1 MQRLSIPLSCVALKK
16 NKEAACLSPIG
27 FLCRNCTQTHAV
39 RLQYHYIHGAWM
51 RQTNSLDDVRRDSG
65 CGCPWRWMEGVRRA
79 GFGKK
84 EGVPSCGWHPSRTPA
99 KSLEKPRNIGLFV
112 DLRYRIWYNMDCEN
126 LMPSSFQLKAGYGKR
141 RSPDLPRVA
150 EGGGYHSRGLNLG
163 RWYIY
168 FKKFSGS
175 FRFSGFSFR
184 FSICFGM
191 KRSKPSAATRRLTV

>member
-1 MQRLSIPLSCVALKK
+1 MKRDFCTVKMEKPLFPESLGFVGKSGLMRFFAIQFACLCWNAAFSQRFSIPVFRCAETQ
-16 NKEAACLSPIG
+16 NKEATCLSPSG

-126 LMPSSFQLKAGYGKR
+126 LMPSSFHT
-141 RSPDLPRVA
+141 
-150 EGGGYHSRGLNLG
+150 EGRI
-163 RWYIY
+163 R
-168 FKKFSGS
+168 
-175 FRFSGFSFR
+175 
-184 FSICFGM
+184 
-191 KRSKPSAATRRLTV
+191 